1 VCKKTRIFKLCRVRD
16 RLCALAH
23 AKIARYTSVATPG
36 LGGSFS
42 APIRLYAMRKG
53 NAAAFDGKRTVGVR
67 SDELGRS
74 DRAGHDS
81 EDGMD

>member
-1 VCKKTRIFKLCRVRD
+1 
-16 RLCALAH
+16 
-23 AKIARYTSVATPG
+23 
-36 LGGSFS
+36 
-42 APIRLYAMRKG
+42 MRKG